1 MKAGFAE
8 RPSHR
13 SNQRQQQDIFD
24 DFQGFDPFRGFGD
37 FGGASFAGFRNPQDI
52 FEEFFG
58 TKNIF
63 DAFGAVSNNN
73 NNNKKFKNSNN
84 LDINFNDMFANPTN
98 SGFTNVSKSTSK
110 STKIVNGKKIT
121 TIK

>member
-13 SNQRQQQDIFD
+13 SSQRQQQDIFD
-24 DFQGFDPFRGFGD
+24 EFGFDPFRGFGD
-37 FGGASFAGFRNPQDI
+37 FGGSGTSAGFRNPEDI

-58 TKNIF
+58 TRNIF
-63 DAFGAVSNNN
+63 DLFGAVSNNN
-73 NNNKKFKNSNN
+73 SSNKKFKNSNN
-84 LDINFNDMFANPTN
+84 LDMFDMFANPTS